1 MRTGTGVPPHCF
13 PLSQW
18 PADGGRQISLGDQ
31 RHGLVVV
38 LVHACGTPR
47 NGAAD
52 ATAESSAGAN
62 RLIAQRDA
70 PQSRD
75 LSPLF
80 ALHLFVLRVRHA
92 PSPPHASL
100 FIRQSIA
107 CPCPRSVYCETT
119 ARSTFSFG
127 GMVLGSSRKFKTFEE
142 EGAGLLL
149 GSALLSAA
157 PSGGPSWARLS
168 RRTERAVPHSAPN
181 RPGKAEEQQR
191 HSDAASRCHRARRP
205 ATRRPHHPATARWV
219 LELARIEWPFSQRL
233 ARRQL
238 AASPR
243 GQPHPPATVPPLVR
257 ARRPVFGS
265 LRRPARPRPASR
277 SLSHPLLRAVLL
289 LILPPRRET
298 SICSL
303 RRGGRARTAWPGAP

>member
-1 MRTGTGVPPHCF
+1 
-13 PLSQW
+13 
-18 PADGGRQISLGDQ
+18 
-31 RHGLVVV
+31 
-38 LVHACGTPR
+38 
-47 NGAAD
+47 
-52 ATAESSAGAN
+52 
-62 RLIAQRDA
+62 
-70 PQSRD
+70 
-75 LSPLF
+75 
-80 ALHLFVLRVRHA
+80 VLRVRHA

-119 ARSTFSFG
+119 AHSTFSFG

-277 SLSHPLLRAVLL
+277 SLSLPAPFRERSA
-289 LILPPRRET
+289 PPRRPAFNPPAAKPRSVRCGAAARHTEH
-298 SICSL
+298 
-303 RRGGRARTAWPGAP
+303 RERTAESSRAAS